1 MIQII
6 QLRHL
11 IYEFH
16 NSMILTI
23 FSQFNDLIILI
34 NLIVQLG
41 FFPKI
46 NQSIPN
52 ISKYQNLGQN
62 L

>member
-11 IYEFH
+11 INEFP
-16 NSMILTI
+16 NSMSLTI
-23 FSQFNDLIILI
+23 FSQFHELIIQI
-34 NLIVQLG
+34 NLLIQLG
-41 FFPKI
+41 FSQ
-46 NQSIPN
+46 NHQSIPN
-52 ISKYQNLGQN
+52 ISKYQNLEQN